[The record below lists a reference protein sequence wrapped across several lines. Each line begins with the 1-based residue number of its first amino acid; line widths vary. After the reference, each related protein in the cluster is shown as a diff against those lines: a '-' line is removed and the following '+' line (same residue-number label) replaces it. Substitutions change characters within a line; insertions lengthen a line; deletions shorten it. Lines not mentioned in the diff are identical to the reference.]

1 MLNPRTEYCCNSG
14 PTAPILASGEENK
27 LRGVFYDHGSNFVGS
42 VPFRLRGLV
51 NGHQSEVLNS
61 FDNLKRWKGLSE
73 SISLARFNPMMLQKQ
88 CTGQDIPIKMS
99 QVIPLCC

>member
-1 MLNPRTEYCCNSG
+1 MLNPRTEDCCNSG
-14 PTAPILASGEENK
+14 PTAPILASGEEKK
-27 LRGVFYDHGSNFVGS
+27 LEVSDFVGS

-51 NGHQSEVLNS
+51 NGHQSEVINS
-61 FDNLKRWKGLSE
+61 FDNLKRWNGLSE

-99 QVIPLCC
+99 HVIPLCC